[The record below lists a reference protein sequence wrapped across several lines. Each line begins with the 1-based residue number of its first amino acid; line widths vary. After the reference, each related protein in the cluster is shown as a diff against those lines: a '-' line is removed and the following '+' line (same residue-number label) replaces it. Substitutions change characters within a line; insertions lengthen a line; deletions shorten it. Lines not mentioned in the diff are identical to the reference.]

1 MDVFQMMTMVGN
13 VRQTD
18 SIMYSENYDYLTLGL
33 DEYVVIGPD
42 EYLVI

>member
-18 SIMYSENYDYLTLGL
+18 TIIHSDNYDYLTLSL
-33 DEYVVIGPD
+33 DEYVVIGSD